1 MEYKVIPAHQAEDMF
16 RSMLDDVYPMVSAIG
31 YEYYPS
37 TAIQALDPIVY
48 RASMLDYYDSI
59 YRDLQIAVEDYTD
72 ESIIECQN
80 CAIWTDDFRGE
91 LCKDC
96 DKQGETNGQD
106 YSENRQRTYVRCFV

>member
-1 MEYKVIPAHQAEDMF
+1 MSYEVIEADQAEEML
-16 RSMLDDVYPMVSAIG
+16 RSMLDEVYPMVNACG

-37 TAIQALDPIVY
+37 RAIQELDPIVY

-96 DKQGETNGQD
+96 DKQGETNG
-106 YSENRQRTYVRCFV
+106 